1 LITQIILCGLPKRG
15 NLSISDFVDKVNSIA
30 DDLAL
35 ASKLVDEDDL
45 ILLILNDVGLFIEA
59 TMNSIQAHETPLS
72 LDDVVGLL
80 LSAELQQQEL
90 STNPPESIAFA
101 LYIDRSR
108 PNHGR
113 GGHPHF
119 KS

>member
-1 LITQIILCGLPKRG
+1 M
-15 NLSISDFVDKVNSIA
+15 NSIA

-35 ASKLVDEDDL
+35 ARKLVDEDDL
-45 ILLILNDVGLFIEA
+45 ILLILNGVGLFIEA
-59 TMNSIQAHETPLS
+59 TMNLIQAHETPFS

-80 LSAELQQQEL
+80 LSAELRQQEL
-90 STNPPESIAFA
+90 FANPPESIAFA
-101 LYIDRSR
+101 LYTDQSR
-108 PNHGR
+108 PNRGK